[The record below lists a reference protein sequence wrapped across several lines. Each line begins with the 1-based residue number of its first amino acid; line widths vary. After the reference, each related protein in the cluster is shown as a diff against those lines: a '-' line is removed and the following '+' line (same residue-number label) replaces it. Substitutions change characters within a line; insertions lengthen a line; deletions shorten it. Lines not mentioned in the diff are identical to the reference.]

1 MFQKLQNHEP
11 QCLLSRGMAKAAER
25 DPLQAQKI
33 LFELQGYG
41 SQPFS
46 AAQSIEVAFLFDA
59 TKSMGPYIHAAKE
72 RVMNIANDV
81 KRGVAAANPKISAK
95 DLESFVKFA
104 FVGYRDWNASGT
116 VYDAPGQV
124 ESFDLSSDIK
134 SLKLFIEQVKPHGG
148 GDLAEDVAGG
158 LRAIESL
165 KWSPASAKCVFM
177 LADAPC
183 HGKQYHSLED
193 SSHSSS
199 LFNTAAGK
207 TRFDASVA
215 RDEYHNV
222 VGSQYDLSPDG
233 AFNGHTIAV
242 YQAYTGEG
250 FTFQEPK
257 AALEKKG
264 FTVILWHGQLPPV
277 HEFQSALDSSC
288 QLWLISGQTVT
299 LSEAH
304 IQAVLQFVEAR
315 KGLFL
320 WGDND
325 PYHADANAIIS
336 RLPFFNSTVS
346 LAGNF
351 YADKIIAEHTDPENM
366 RAHGPH
372 GFKPHYITTGLES
385 LYEGITISDIRDPQE
400 LCEPIITCSDG
411 RSHVTCLYSK
421 DKYRVLID
429 GGFTRLYPD
438 RWARTAGTARFV
450 TNAAC
455 FLAAFE
461 DKADHFPGGDPRGAV
476 PERQIESLVAAHN
489 IKFFF
494 VNICREKTDQ
504 MVGVWNRHLD
514 SKKLRAID
522 TSLHLSQSES
532 DSNIMDR
539 FAAQISR
546 AILADFTSP
555 ASRK

>member
-1 MFQKLQNHEP
+1 
-11 QCLLSRGMAKAAER
+11 
-25 DPLQAQKI
+25 
-33 LFELQGYG
+33 
-41 SQPFS
+41 
-46 AAQSIEVAFLFDA
+46 
-59 TKSMGPYIHAAKE
+59 
-72 RVMNIANDV
+72 
-81 KRGVAAANPKISAK
+81 
-95 DLESFVKFA
+95 
-104 FVGYRDWNASGT
+104 
-116 VYDAPGQV
+116 
-124 ESFDLSSDIK
+124 
-134 SLKLFIEQVKPHGG
+134 
-148 GDLAEDVAGG
+148 
-158 LRAIESL
+158 
-165 KWSPASAKCVFM
+165 
-177 LADAPC
+177 
-183 HGKQYHSLED
+183 
-193 SSHSSS
+193 
-199 LFNTAAGK
+199 
-207 TRFDASVA
+207 
-215 RDEYHNV
+215 
-222 VGSQYDLSPDG
+222 
-233 AFNGHTIAV
+233 
-242 YQAYTGEG
+242 
-250 FTFQEPK
+250 
-257 AALEKKG
+257 
-264 FTVILWHGQLPPV
+264 
-277 HEFQSALDSSC
+277 
-288 QLWLISGQTVT
+288 
-299 LSEAH
+299 
-304 IQAVLQFVEAR
+304 
-315 KGLFL
+315 
-320 WGDND
+320 
-325 PYHADANAIIS
+325 
-336 RLPFFNSTVS
+336 
-346 LAGNF
+346 
-351 YADKIIAEHTDPENM
+351 M

-429 GGFTRLYPD
+429 GGFTRLLPD

-522 TSLHLSQSES
+522 TSLHLAQSES

-555 ASRK
+555 TSRK